1 MEDDMFSWL
10 DVHKS
15 ATAHQAGV
23 KVMRL
28 AQITSGFVGGVRDDD
43 AECPECDGEGEL
55 TVDPSLGGGSN
66 SAVNLSS
73 DGQRCPACNGAGAI
87 SGAVDPVAVG
97 SEKLDLFMG
106 HLDDRLTAEQNVR
119 MLAWCRFRFELHRVQ
134 EALKQFKGLKIAV
147 IHGGQ
152 KRQDRQDALRVVHPD
167 NIYTGSSILLG
178 TLGTGSMGLNMAGA
192 HEVVYISNDRSLV
205 KRQQSED
212 RPHGPGQTQPVSYHD
227 IVAQGPNQ
235 EHTIDHITMAAL
247 RQKIDVAKWTADKW
261 KTMLRK
267 VE

>member
-1 MEDDMFSWL
+1 
-10 DVHKS
+10 
-15 ATAHQAGV
+15 
-23 KVMRL
+23 
-28 AQITSGFVGGVRDDD
+28 
-43 AECPECDGEGEL
+43 
-55 TVDPSLGGGSN
+55 
-66 SAVNLSS
+66 
-73 DGQRCPACNGAGAI
+73 
-87 SGAVDPVAVG
+87 
-97 SEKLDLFMG
+97 
-106 HLDDRLTAEQNVR
+106 